1 MGSMRARSAALLVA
15 FALVAAGCVAI
26 ARSQSP
32 PTAGPS
38 VKEFHL
44 EAVEKELELYPG
56 KRVKAWTYDGQLPG
70 PLVRV
75 TEGDLVR
82 VHFTNHHAL
91 PHTIHFHGAHPFA
104 MDGDDSQ
111 AVAPGETFTYEFVAG
126 PAGAYVYH
134 CHVDTPVHVPMGLYG
149 QFIVDPKDGW
159 PGGPV
164 DKELFAVFS
173 DWNPRHNHTAETYLF
188 NGKAFPSTEPLR
200 VERGDRVR
208 VFMSSMSDFP
218 VAGHLH
224 GYLPQQVWP
233 AQHPIDVVPLAH
245 AETRVIGFTADNP
258 GAWMFHDHYE
268 QHLKNDG
275 VYPGGG
281 LNAIEVG
288 REYHGKFREMM
299 GADDHAEAHQKKTGE
314 AKPAAGAAAD
324 APAPAPAGAENAIRV
339 EDYAFT
345 PGTLTVK
352 AGTTVTWKNEGEA
365 PHTVTSV
372 EKGGP
377 LDSGMMG
384 PGGSY
389 THTFAEP
396 GTYEY
401 RCLPHAAKGK
411 DGRFTGMV
419 GKVVVT

>member
-1 MGSMRARSAALLVA
+1 MGPMRPRIVFLLALSLLVA
-15 FALVAAGCVAI
+15 GCVTSAQTDPL
-26 ARSQSP
+26 ASE
-32 PTAGPS
+32 AGPT
-38 VKEFHL
+38 VREFHL
-44 EAVEKELELYPG
+44 EAVEKDIELYPG
-56 KRVKAWTYDGQLPG
+56 KWVKAWTYDGQLPG
-70 PLVRV
+70 PVIRV

-82 VHFTNHHAL
+82 VHFRNDHAL
-91 PHTIHFHGAHPFA
+91 PHTIHFHGAHPFG

-111 AVAPGETFTYEFVAG
+111 SVAPGETFTYEFVAG

-134 CHVDTPVHVPMGLYG
+134 CHVDTPVHIPMGLYG
-149 QFIVDPKDGW
+149 QFIVDPKGGW

-164 DKELFAVFS
+164 DKELFALFS
-173 DWNPRHNHTAETYLF
+173 DWNPRHNLTAETYLF
-188 NGKAFPSTEPLR
+188 NGKAFPSTEPLQ
-200 VERGDRVR
+200 VDEGDRVR

-233 AQHPIDVVPLAH
+233 AKHPIDVVPLAH
-245 AETRVIGFTADNP
+245 AETRVIAFTADNP

-288 REYHGKFREMM
+288 REYHGKFRERM
-299 GADDHAEAHQKKTGE
+299 GADDLIEAHHKKTGGN
-314 AKPAAGAAAD
+314 AAPHAGVASAAAL
-324 APAPAPAGAENAIRV
+324 PENTVRV
-339 EDYAFT
+339 QDYAFS

-352 AGTTVTWKNEGEA
+352 AGAGVTWKNEGEA
-365 PHTVTSV
+365 PHMVTSV

-377 LDSGMMG
+377 LESGMLD
-384 PGGSY
+384 PGESWS
-389 THTFAEP
+389 HTFTEP

-411 DGRFTGMV
+411 DGRSTGMV